1 MVDFKI
7 SLNQNTHK
15 PHSLRCFTSTNRII
29 FFSFLFKWQFH
40 HSCSCTFSAFDK
52 LSAPLARTHSRLRY
66 PPYWKLWRTFST
78 PIPYRQRR
86 VKSLGAL
93 FLSEELGRVRTFS
106 FPVGFFPPSCRHA
119 GLPYFILSGTTRNM
133 SRKTVWKVQS
143 SWSYLHCPGTLKPA
157 QAGCR
162 TVGEARRNGG
172 EEKHLVGTF
181 WVANLWMESCGWK
194 ASLRRSSLAMVAG

>member
-15 PHSLRCFTSTNRII
+15 PHSLRCFTSTNRIN
-29 FFSFLFKWQFH
+29 FFLLFKWQFP
-40 HSCSCTFSAFDK
+40 HSCSWTFSSFDQ
-52 LSAPLARTHSRLRY
+52 LSLPLARTHSRLRY

-93 FLSEELGRVRTFS
+93 FLSEELERVRTFS
-106 FPVGFFPPSCRHA
+106 FPVGFFFPPSCRHA

-133 SRKTVWKVQS
+133 SRKNRMESPKFMILS
-143 SWSYLHCPGTLKPA
+143 SLPRNAKACPGWGVEPW
-157 QAGCR
+157 
-162 TVGEARRNGG
+162 
-172 EEKHLVGTF
+172 EKLAAMDGR
-181 WVANLWMESCGWK
+181 K
-194 ASLRRSSLAMVAG
+194 APGRDCFGR